1 MPEFERGECCS
12 RRLRRVNFVGVF
24 QPTRMQENEALRKV
38 EGVKTSR
45 IQEEENPHSLWKTT
59 LPGNGGFCF
68 DGEGNGGSA
77 RTVGITP
84 TRRPGLARIRD
95 TFR

>member
-1 MPEFERGECCS
+1 MPEFERRGCCS
-12 RRLRRVNFVGVF
+12 RRLRRANFVGVV
-24 QPTRMQENEALRKV
+24 QPTRMQETEAFREG

-59 LPGNGGFCF
+59 LPGNGGFCAK
-68 DGEGNGGSA
+68 GEGNGGST
-77 RTVGITP
+77 RTVGTTP
-84 TRRPGLARIRD
+84 TRRPGHARIRD